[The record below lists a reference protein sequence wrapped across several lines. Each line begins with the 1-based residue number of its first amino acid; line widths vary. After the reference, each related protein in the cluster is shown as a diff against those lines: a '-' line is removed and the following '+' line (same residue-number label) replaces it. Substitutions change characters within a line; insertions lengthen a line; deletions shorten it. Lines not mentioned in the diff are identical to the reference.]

1 MRPSFV
7 LAALLL
13 ALALPAAAQPQD
25 ARAIFEEIEQRQGQ
39 VTDETALIQMEI
51 MDPRGRTRAREMTVY
66 TQTDGDATRSL
77 LVFSEPADVR
87 GMGLLTVEEG
97 GEEEQKLYLPA
108 LRRVQRIAGSQRGE
122 RFAGSDFTYED
133 LGTRDADD
141 FDLELA
147 ETSDSMWT
155 IKAVPH
161 DEDSRYSRIV
171 FTVDRARYVIR
182 EATYYDRDG
191 DVWKKLTASDF
202 DEVADGSWR
211 AGRMTMADVQ
221 EKRQTRLVFLERQT
235 GEPLRDDLFTE
246 RQLQRG
252 LR

>member
-1 MRPSFV
+1 MRPFV
-7 LAALLL
+7 ILATLFFGL
-13 ALALPAAAQPQD
+13 AQPTTAQPQD
-25 ARAIFEEIEQRQGQ
+25 ARAIFEEIERRQEQ

-51 MDPRGRTRAREMTVY
+51 VDPRGRTRTREMTVY
-66 TQTDGDATRSL
+66 TQTGGDATRSL
-77 LVFSEPADVR
+77 LVFSGPADVR
-87 GMGLLTVEEG
+87 GTGLLTVEEG

-108 LRRVQRIAGSQRGE
+108 LRRVQRIAGAQRGE

-133 LGTRDADD
+133 LGTRDAND
-141 FDLELA
+141 FDLALTG
-147 ETSDSMWT
+147 TSDSLWT
-155 IKAVPH
+155 IEAIPH

-182 EATYYDRDG
+182 EATYYDREG
-191 DVWKKLTASDF
+191 GVWKRLTAGDF

-221 EKRQTRLVFLERQT
+221 DERQTHLVFLERQT
-235 GEPLRDDLFTE
+235 GEPLREDLFTE

>member
-1 MRPSFV
+1 MRPFFV
-7 LAALLL
+7 LAALFFGL
-13 ALALPAAAQPQD
+13 AQPTAAQPQD
-25 ARAIFEEIEQRQGQ
+25 ARAIFEEVEQRQEQ
-39 VTDETALIQMEI
+39 VTDETAQIQMEI
-51 MDPRGRTRAREMTVY
+51 VDPKGRTRTREMTIY
-66 TQTDGDATRSL
+66 TQSTGDATRSL
-77 LVFSEPADVR
+77 LVFSAPADVR
-87 GMGLLTVEEG
+87 GMGLLTLEED

-141 FDLELA
+141 FDLDLTG
-147 ETSDSMWT
+147 TSDSAWT
-155 IKAVPH
+155 IEAVPL
-161 DEDSRYSRIV
+161 DADSRYSRIV
-171 FTVDRARYVIR
+171 FAVDRARYVIR

-191 DVWKKLTASDF
+191 DAWKKLTADDF
-202 DEVADGSWR
+202 EQVADGSWR

-221 EKRQTRLVFLERQT
+221 DERKTRLVFLERQT
-235 GEPLRDDLFTE
+235 GEPLSEDLFTE